1 MKVVVLEPLGISTE
15 EEKMASENIVKQGHE
30 VVFNRKRPSD
40 ENEVASVA
48 GDADVVIIANMP
60 FKKNYIEKCANMKFL
75 SVAFAGVDHVDIDFC
90 KEKGIVVSNAAGYSV
105 NAVTELA
112 FGLAISILRNIPK
125 CDDRARNS
133 GTKDGLIGT
142 ELFGKK
148 FGVIGTGAIGS
159 RVCAVAKAF
168 GCTVYAYSRTEKDEL
183 KNQGVIYTSL
193 EEIAENCD
201 IISLH
206 VPYNKNTD
214 KIISADLINKMKK
227 NAIIINTARGG
238 VVDSAALADA
248 LNEGIIAGAGI
259 DVLETEPPFDTNHPL
274 INAKNTVITPHAA
287 FASKEALYIRAQMV
301 FDNIDFWQKG
311 TPRNLCS

>member
-1 MKVVVLEPLGISTE
+1 M
-15 EEKMASENIVKQGHE
+15 
-30 VVFNRKRPSD
+30 
-40 ENEVASVA
+40 
-48 GDADVVIIANMP
+48 
-60 FKKNYIEKCANMKFL
+60 
-75 SVAFAGVDHVDIDFC
+75 
-90 KEKGIVVSNAAGYSV
+90 
-105 NAVTELA
+105 
-112 FGLAISILRNIPK
+112 
-125 CDDRARNS
+125 
-133 GTKDGLIGT
+133 
-142 ELFGKK
+142 
-148 FGVIGTGAIGS
+148 
-159 RVCAVAKAF
+159 
-168 GCTVYAYSRTEKDEL
+168 
-183 KNQGVIYTSL
+183 
-193 EEIAENCD
+193 AENCD

-248 LNEGIIAGAGI
+248 LNEGRIAGAGI

>member
-1 MKVVVLEPLGISTE
+1 MHTAE
-15 EEKMASENIVKQGHE
+15 
-30 VVFNRKRPSD
+30 
-40 ENEVASVA
+40 
-48 GDADVVIIANMP
+48 
-60 FKKNYIEKCANMKFL
+60 
-75 SVAFAGVDHVDIDFC
+75 
-90 KEKGIVVSNAAGYSV
+90 
-105 NAVTELA
+105 
-112 FGLAISILRNIPK
+112 
-125 CDDRARNS
+125 
-133 GTKDGLIGT
+133 
-142 ELFGKK
+142 
-148 FGVIGTGAIGS
+148 
-159 RVCAVAKAF
+159 
-168 GCTVYAYSRTEKDEL
+168 TEKDEL

-248 LNEGIIAGAGI
+248 LNEGRIAGAGI